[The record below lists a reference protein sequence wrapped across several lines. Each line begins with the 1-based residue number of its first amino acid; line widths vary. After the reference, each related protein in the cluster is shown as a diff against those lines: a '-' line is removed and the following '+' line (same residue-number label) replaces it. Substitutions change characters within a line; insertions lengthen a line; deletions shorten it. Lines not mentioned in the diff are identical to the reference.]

1 MTILR
6 TSDRSKA
13 GKLRASRSVLIASLF
28 CAGLVSNGT
37 AIGQEPTIEEIIVTA
52 PDYVPTES
60 ETGTKS
66 DIPLIEMPQS
76 ISVVTRDQ
84 IDLLNFIDV
93 QQAVRYVAGVSGE
106 NYGPDLRFDFLTVRG
121 FVPKQYIDGLATP
134 VSTTIQAIGLDLY
147 AFETLDILKGPA
159 SVLYGSAPPGGIYN
173 QTIRRAEEE
182 RSGELWLQYGT
193 DAYSQL
199 ATTVTGDLSDR
210 VNGRFT
216 LMVRDQ
222 EAERNEVSAKRV
234 LLAPTLNF
242 EISDSMELD
251 ALFYF
256 QDDEVRGDTN
266 GFLPVFGTL
275 LPNPVGE
282 VSRSVNLGEPDFNQY
297 NRDQFGV
304 GFDLSHQINVVW
316 NLDINSRYSEYS
328 EDRDVIFG
336 TGLLDD
342 NRTVTRGNSPYAE
355 DVESIALDTRLSGAF
370 DGDSASHKL
379 LVGVDYRDVD
389 NASGFGFV
397 GASSIDLFNPVYGQG
412 GDVSPGVT
420 TRFNEQ
426 TVEQIGL
433 YAQDQITVGQW
444 VFLISGRYDWVDS
457 EYIQPFTP
465 IGDTGPV
472 LDKQQEQFTFRVGAN
487 YLFDNGFAPY
497 ISYAT
502 SFEPVL
508 GGDIDGNAF
517 DPTTGNQIEAG
528 IKYDGRGLGEGVDLF
543 GSFAVFQITQEDLV
557 STGFNPNLPVFGVQL
572 GEVEVVG
579 VELEFVIRINDTL
592 SFNGSY
598 SYTDSEITKSNV
610 DVEVGE
616 PLPVTP
622 EQKISLLADYTF
634 QDGQF
639 RGLGFNLGVRYT
651 SESAGSLPGAFNPV
665 VFDSDDSFLVDAAI
679 RYDTDKWRFSIN
691 GSNVLDEKYVARC
704 ASVSNC
710 NFGAGRQVIGT
721 VMRKF

>member
-1 MTILR
+1 MNFQHRFVSHAPLWR
-6 TSDRSKA
+6 R
-13 GKLRASRSVLIASLF
+13 LSLF
-28 CAGLVSNGT
+28 FLPAVIAMCSGVSVAQKSGF
-37 AIGQEPTIEEIIVTA
+37 EEIIVIA
-52 PDYVPTES
+52 PEYVPGQS
-60 ETGTKS
+60 ETGTKA
-66 DIPLIEMPQS
+66 DIPLVETPQS

-173 QTIRRAEEE
+173 QTMRRAKAE
-182 RSGELWLQYGT
+182 RDGELWLQYGT
-193 DAYSQL
+193 DAYAQL
-199 ATTVTGDLSDR
+199 ASTITGALGDRISGRMTVLARDR
-210 VNGRFT
+210 
-216 LMVRDQ
+216 D
-222 EAERNEVSAKRV
+222 AERDEVSARRV

-242 EISDSMELD
+242 ELSDSTELD
-251 ALFYF
+251 ALFYY
-256 QDDEVRGDTN
+256 QDYEVKGDTN

-297 NRDQFGV
+297 NRDQSGI
-304 GFDLSHQINVVW
+304 GFDLSHRLNNSW
-316 NLDINSRYSEYS
+316 SLDVNSRYSEYS
-328 EDRDVIFG
+328 EDRDVIFA

-355 DVESIALDTRLSGAF
+355 DVETIALDARFSGEFETA
-370 DGDSASHKL
+370 DTSHEVL
-379 LVGVDYRDVD
+379 IGLDYRDVD
-389 NASGFGFV
+389 NASGFGFL
-397 GASSIDLFNPVYGQG
+397 GASTIDLFAPVYGQG
-412 GDVSPGVT
+412 GDASPGVT

-426 TVEQIGL
+426 TVEQIGF
-433 YAQDQITVGQW
+433 YAQDQIKFGN
-444 VFLISGRYDWVDS
+444 LILLASGRYDWVDS

-465 IGDTGPV
+465 IADTGPV
-472 LDKQQEQFTFRVGAN
+472 LDKQQEQFTFRVGVN
-487 YLFDNGFAPY
+487 YLFDNGFSPY
-497 ISYAT
+497 VSYAT

-508 GGDIDGNAF
+508 GGDVDGNAF
-517 DPTTGNQIEAG
+517 DPTTGEQIEAG
-528 IKYDGRGLGEGVDLF
+528 IKYDGRSLGAGVDVF
-543 GSFAVFQITQEDLV
+543 ASFAIFDITQEDVV
-557 STGFNPNLPVFGVQL
+557 STGFNPNLPVFGIQL
-572 GEVEVVG
+572 GEVEVSG
-579 VELEFVIRINDTL
+579 AELEFVVRINDRL

-610 DVEVGE
+610 DAEIGE

-639 RGLGFNLGVRYT
+639 RGLGFNLGARYT

-665 VFDSDDSFLVDAAI
+665 VFDSDDSFLVDAGI
-679 RYDTDKWRFSIN
+679 RYDTQKWRFSIN
-691 GSNVLDEKYVARC
+691 SSNILDEKYVARC

-710 NFGAGRQVIGT
+710 NFGAGRQIIGT
-721 VMRKF
+721 AMLKF

>member
-1 MTILR
+1 MNLEHQFVTHTLFR
-6 TSDRSKA
+6 RLLSLLA
-13 GKLRASRSVLIASLF
+13 LPAVIAMYS
-28 CAGLVSNGT
+28 AVSM
-37 AIGQEPTIEEIIVTA
+37 AQESELEEIIVIA
-52 PDYVPTES
+52 PEYVPTQS
-60 ETGTKS
+60 ETGTKA
-66 DIPLIEMPQS
+66 DIPLIETPQS

-173 QTIRRAEEE
+173 QTMRRAEAE
-182 RSGELWLQYGT
+182 RDGELWLQYGT
-193 DAYSQL
+193 DAYAQL
-199 ATTVTGDLSDR
+199 ASTITGTLSDR
-210 VNGRFT
+210 ISGRMT
-216 LMVRDQ
+216 VLVRDRD
-222 EAERNEVSAKRV
+222 AERDEVSARRV

-242 EISDSMELD
+242 ELSDNTELD
-251 ALFYF
+251 ALFYY
-256 QDDEVRGDTN
+256 QDDEVKGDTN

-297 NRDQFGV
+297 NRDQFGI
-304 GFDLSHQINVVW
+304 GFDLSHRLNDSWSFAV
-316 NLDINSRYSEYS
+316 NSRYSEYS

-336 TGLLDD
+336 NGLLDD

-355 DVESIALDTRLSGAF
+355 DVESIALDARFAGAF
-370 DGDSASHKL
+370 ETGDTSHEVL
-379 LVGVDYRDVD
+379 IGLDYRDVD

-397 GASSIDLFNPVYGQG
+397 GASTIDLFEPVYGQG

-426 TVEQIGL
+426 TVEQIGF
-433 YAQDQITVGQW
+433 YAQDQIKFGN
-444 VFLISGRYDWVDS
+444 LILLASGRYDWVDS

-465 IGDTGPV
+465 IADTGPV
-472 LDKQQEQFTFRVGAN
+472 LDKQQEQFTFRVGVN
-487 YLFDNGFAPY
+487 YLFENGFSPY
-497 ISYAT
+497 VSYAT

-508 GGDIDGNAF
+508 GGDVDGNAF
-517 DPTTGNQIEAG
+517 DPTTGEQIEAG
-528 IKYDGRGLGEGVDLF
+528 IKFDGRSLGEGVDVF
-543 GSFAVFQITQEDLV
+543 ASFALFDITQEDVV

-572 GEVEVVG
+572 GEVEVSG
-579 VELEFVIRINDTL
+579 AELEFVVRINDRL

-610 DVEVGE
+610 DVEIGE

-622 EQKISLLADYTF
+622 EQKFSLLVDYTF
-634 QDGQF
+634 QDGQL
-639 RGLGFNLGVRYT
+639 RGFGFNLGARYT

-665 VFDSDDSFLVDAAI
+665 VFDSDDSFLVDAGI
-679 RYDTDKWRFSIN
+679 RYDSQKWRFSIN
-691 GSNVLDEKYVARC
+691 GSNILDEKYVARC

-721 VMRKF
+721 AMLKF

>member
-1 MTILR
+1 MTYYTIRQMLALTMILGVNAM
-6 TSDRSKA
+6 A
-13 GKLRASRSVLIASLF
+13 GGTLF
-28 CAGLVSNGT
+28 A
-37 AIGQEPTIEEIIVTA
+37 QESAIEEIIVTA
-52 PDYVPTES
+52 PEYVPTTS

-66 DIPLIEMPQS
+66 DIPLVETPQS

-173 QTIRRAEEE
+173 QTSRRAEAE
-182 RSGELWLQYGT
+182 RSGELWLQAGNDDYK
-193 DAYSQL
+193 QL
-199 ATTVTGDLSDR
+199 ASTITGALGDR
-210 VNGRFT
+210 VNGRLT
-216 LMVRDQ
+216 VLVRDR
-222 EAERNEVSAKRV
+222 EAERNEVSAERIM
-234 LLAPTLNF
+234 LAPTLNF
-242 EISDSMELD
+242 ELGDNTELD
-251 ALFYF
+251 ALFYY
-256 QDDEVRGDTN
+256 QDDKVRGDTN

-282 VSRSVNLGEPDFNQY
+282 VSRSTNLGEPDFNQY
-297 NRDQFGV
+297 NRDQYGI
-304 GFDLSHQINVVW
+304 GFDLSHQLSDSW
-316 NLDINSRYSEYS
+316 GFNLNARYSDYS
-328 EDRDVIFG
+328 EDREVIFG
-336 TGLLDD
+336 TGLADD

-355 DVESIALDTRLSGAF
+355 DVESIALDARF
-370 DGDSASHKL
+370 DGDFEAGNTSHKL
-379 LVGVDYRDVD
+379 IVGIDYRDVD
-389 NASGFGFV
+389 NDSAFGFT
-397 GASSIDLFNPVYGQG
+397 GASSIDLFEPVYGQG
-412 GDVSPGVT
+412 DDVSPGLT

-433 YAQDQITVGQW
+433 YAQDQIKFGNV
-444 VFLISGRYDWVDS
+444 LLLASARYDWVDS

-465 IGDTGPV
+465 LDATGPV
-472 LDKQQEQFTFRVGAN
+472 LDKQQEQFTFRIGAN
-487 YLFDNGFAPY
+487 YLLDNGFSPY
-497 ISYAT
+497 VSYAT

-508 GGDIDGNAF
+508 GGDVDGNAF
-517 DPTTGNQIEAG
+517 DPTTGEQIEAG
-528 IKYDGRGLGEGVDLF
+528 IKYDGRGLSGDVDVYA
-543 GSFAVFQITQEDLV
+543 SFALFDIEQDDLV
-557 STGFNPNLPVFGVQL
+557 SIGYNPNLPVFGVQL
-572 GEVEVVG
+572 GKVEVSG
-579 VELEFVIRINDTL
+579 AELEFVIRIDDRL

-598 SYTDSEITKSNV
+598 SYTDSEVRKSSV

-622 EQKISLLADYTF
+622 EQKVSLLVDYTF
-634 QDGQF
+634 QDGRL
-639 RGLGFNLGVRYT
+639 RGLGFNLGARYT

-665 VFDSDDSFLVDAAI
+665 VFDSDDSFLVDAGV
-679 RYDTDKWRFSIN
+679 RYDTEKWRFSIN

-721 VMRKF
+721 AMFKF

>member
-1 MTILR
+1 MNLQHQFISHAPFRRLL
-6 TSDRSKA
+6 SLLFVPAVIAMYS
-13 GKLRASRSVLIASLF
+13 GVSVA
-28 CAGLVSNGT
+28 
-37 AIGQEPTIEEIIVTA
+37 QESELEEIIVIA
-52 PDYVPTES
+52 PEYVPRQS
-60 ETGTKS
+60 ETGTKA
-66 DIPLIEMPQS
+66 DIPLVETPQS

-173 QTIRRAEEE
+173 QTMRRAKAE
-182 RSGELWLQYGT
+182 RDGELWLQYGT
-193 DAYSQL
+193 DAYAQL
-199 ATTVTGDLSDR
+199 ASTITGALSDR
-210 VNGRFT
+210 ISGRMT
-216 LMVRDQ
+216 VLLRDRD
-222 EAERNEVSAKRV
+222 AERDEVSARRV

-242 EISDSMELD
+242 EFSDNTELD
-251 ALFYF
+251 ALFYY
-256 QDDEVRGDTN
+256 QDDEVKGDTN

-297 NRDQFGV
+297 NRDQFGT
-304 GFDLSHQINVVW
+304 GFDLSHRLNESWSFDVG
-316 NLDINSRYSEYS
+316 SRYSEYS
-328 EDRDVIFG
+328 EGRNVIFG

-355 DVESIALDTRLSGAF
+355 DVETIALDARFSGEF
-370 DGDSASHKL
+370 ETGDTSHEVL
-379 LVGVDYRDVD
+379 IGLDYRDVD

-397 GASSIDLFNPVYGQG
+397 GASTIDLFEPVYGRG
-412 GDVSPGVT
+412 GDVGPDVT

-426 TVEQIGL
+426 TVEQIGF
-433 YAQDQITVGQW
+433 YAQDQIKFGN
-444 VFLISGRYDWVDS
+444 LILLASGRYDWVDS

-465 IGDTGPV
+465 VADTGPV
-472 LDKQQEQFTFRVGAN
+472 LDKQQEQFTFRVGVN
-487 YLFDNGFAPY
+487 YLFDNGFSPY
-497 ISYAT
+497 VSYAT

-508 GGDIDGNAF
+508 GSDVDGNAF
-517 DPTTGNQIEAG
+517 DPTTGEQIEAG
-528 IKYDGRGLGEGVDLF
+528 IKYDGRSLGAGVDVF
-543 GSFAVFQITQEDLV
+543 ASFAIFDITQEDVV
-557 STGFNPNLPVFGVQL
+557 STGFNPNLPVFGIQL
-572 GEVEVVG
+572 GEVEVSG
-579 VELEFVIRINDTL
+579 AELEFVVRINDRL

-598 SYTDSEITKSNV
+598 SYTDSQITKSNV
-610 DVEVGE
+610 DVEIGE

-639 RGLGFNLGVRYT
+639 RGLGFNLGARYT

-665 VFDSDDSFLVDAAI
+665 VFDSDDSFLVDAGI
-679 RYDTDKWRFSIN
+679 RYDTQKWRFSIN
-691 GSNVLDEKYVARC
+691 GSNILDEKYVARC
-704 ASVSNC
+704 ASISNC
-710 NFGAGRQVIGT
+710 NFGAGRQIIGT
-721 VMRKF
+721 AMLKF

>member
-1 MTILR
+1 MRDDMSYHCEFTTCPPVRLLLLCFLPGILGLYGGV
-6 TSDRSKA
+6 SMA
-13 GKLRASRSVLIASLF
+13 QEAVL
-28 CAGLVSNGT
+28 
-37 AIGQEPTIEEIIVTA
+37 EEIIVAA
-52 PDYVPTES
+52 PEYVPTQS
-60 ETGTKS
+60 DTGTKS
-66 DIPLIEMPQS
+66 NIPLVETPQS
-76 ISVVTRDQ
+76 ISVITRDQ

-173 QTIRRAEEE
+173 QTLRRAEAE
-182 RSGELWLQYGT
+182 RDGELWLQYGT
-193 DAYSQL
+193 DAYAQL
-199 ATTVTGDLSDR
+199 ASTVTGALGDR
-210 VNGRFT
+210 VNGRMT
-216 LMVRDQ
+216 VLLRDRD
-222 EAERNEVSAKRV
+222 AERNEVSARRV

-242 EISDSMELD
+242 VLGDDTELD
-251 ALFYF
+251 ALFYY
-256 QDDEVRGDTN
+256 QDDEVEGDTN

-282 VSRSVNLGEPDFNQY
+282 VSRSANLGEPGFNQY
-297 NRDQFGV
+297 NRDQYGF
-304 GFDLSHQINVVW
+304 GFDLSHQLNDAW
-316 NLDINSRYSEYS
+316 SLDVNSRYSEYS

-336 TGLLDD
+336 NGLLDD
-342 NRTVTRGNSPYAE
+342 NRTITRGNSPYAE
-355 DVESIALDTRLSGAF
+355 DVESIALDTRLSGKFAA
-370 DGDSASHKL
+370 GDTGHQV
-379 LVGVDYRDVD
+379 LVGLDYRDVD

-397 GASSIDLFNPVYGQG
+397 GASTIDLFEPVYGQG

-433 YAQDQITVGQW
+433 YAQDQIKFGN
-444 VFLISGRYDWVDS
+444 LILLASGRYDWVDS

-465 IGDTGPV
+465 IADTGPI
-472 LDKQQEQFTFRVGAN
+472 LDKQQEQFTFRVGVN
-487 YLFDNGFAPY
+487 YLFENGFSPY
-497 ISYAT
+497 VSYAT

-508 GGDIDGNAF
+508 GGDVDGNAF
-517 DPTTGNQIEAG
+517 DPTTGEQLEAG
-528 IKYDGRGLGEGVDLF
+528 IKYDGRSLADSVDVF
-543 GSFAVFQITQEDLV
+543 ASFAVFDITQQDVV

-572 GEVEVVG
+572 GEVEVSG
-579 VELEFVIRINDTL
+579 VELEFVVRLDDRL

-598 SYTDSEITKSNV
+598 SYMDSEITESNV
-610 DVEVGE
+610 AVEIGE

-622 EQKISLLADYTF
+622 EQKISLLVDYTF
-634 QDGQF
+634 QDGRF
-639 RGLGFNLGVRYT
+639 RGLGFNVGARYT
-651 SESAGSLPGAFNPV
+651 SESAGSLPGPFNPV
-665 VFDSDDSFLVDAAI
+665 VFDSDDSFLIDAGL
-679 RYDTDKWRFSIN
+679 RYDTEKWRFSIN
-691 GSNVLDEKYVARC
+691 GSNVLDERYVARC

-721 VMRKF
+721 AMLKF

>member
-1 MTILR
+1 MNFQHQF
-6 TSDRSKA
+6 TSYAPFRRLLSLLFLPA
-13 GKLRASRSVLIASLF
+13 VIAMYSGVSVA
-28 CAGLVSNGT
+28 
-37 AIGQEPTIEEIIVTA
+37 QESELEEIIVIA
-52 PDYVPTES
+52 PEYVPRQS
-60 ETGTKS
+60 ETGTKA
-66 DIPLIEMPQS
+66 DIPLVETPQS

-173 QTIRRAEEE
+173 QTMRRAKAE
-182 RSGELWLQYGT
+182 SDGELWLQYGT
-193 DAYSQL
+193 DAYAQL
-199 ATTVTGDLSDR
+199 ASTITGALSDR
-210 VNGRFT
+210 ISGRMT
-216 LMVRDQ
+216 VLVRDRD
-222 EAERNEVSAKRV
+222 AERDEVSARRV

-242 EISDSMELD
+242 ELSDNTELD
-251 ALFYF
+251 ALFYY
-256 QDDEVRGDTN
+256 QDDEVKGDTN

-297 NRDQFGV
+297 NRDQFGI
-304 GFDLSHQINVVW
+304 GFDLSHRLNNSWSFDV
-316 NLDINSRYSEYS
+316 NSRYSEYS

-355 DVESIALDTRLSGAF
+355 DVETIALDARFSGEF
-370 DGDSASHKL
+370 ETGDTSHEVL
-379 LVGVDYRDVD
+379 IGLDYRDVD

-397 GASSIDLFNPVYGQG
+397 GASTIDLFEPVYGQG

-426 TVEQIGL
+426 TVEQIGF
-433 YAQDQITVGQW
+433 YAQDQIKFGN
-444 VFLISGRYDWVDS
+444 LILLASGRYDWVDS

-465 IGDTGPV
+465 IADTGPV
-472 LDKQQEQFTFRVGAN
+472 LDKQQEQFTFRVGVN
-487 YLFDNGFAPY
+487 YLFDNGFSPY
-497 ISYAT
+497 VSYAT

-508 GGDIDGNAF
+508 GGDVDGNAF
-517 DPTTGNQIEAG
+517 DPTTGEQIEAG
-528 IKYDGRGLGEGVDLF
+528 IKYDGRSLGAGVDVF
-543 GSFAVFQITQEDLV
+543 ASFAIFDITQEDVV

-572 GEVEVVG
+572 GEVEVSG
-579 VELEFVIRINDTL
+579 AELEFVVRINDRL

-610 DVEVGE
+610 EVEIGE

-639 RGLGFNLGVRYT
+639 RGLGFNLGARYT

-665 VFDSDDSFLVDAAI
+665 VFDSDDSFLVDAGI
-679 RYDTDKWRFSIN
+679 RYDTQKWRFSIN
-691 GSNVLDEKYVARC
+691 GSNILDEKYVARC

-710 NFGAGRQVIGT
+710 NFGAGRQIIGT
-721 VMRKF
+721 AMLKF